1 MNRRN
6 IRIKVMQVLYML
18 ETQKQGNSTALL
30 QKEFDKTRNLFV
42 FLVHLLHQVALYA
55 EVESQQRSAKNLP
68 NEGDLTFNIKIA
80 GNSIVWQTI
89 ESEGFKKVFEI
100 VKPQQWIDKDLVK
113 NLFRQLTE
121 SAVYNTY
128 ILEENRD
135 KAKDKEILKF
145 IFGTIILGAENAVDY
160 IDEHFS
166 NWEDEGDLMIGFMLN
181 YIQKP
186 TSVDFFD
193 LVGAEKLKFATD
205 LLQTAIDKKTV
216 TEEIIKP
223 KLKNWDPERIAMI
236 DMILLRLGVCELL
249 YFDTIPTKVTINEY
263 IDLAKEYSTE
273 QSGHFVNGIL
283 DNIHKELVGNGKIQK
298 INHKAKQ

>member
-6 IRIKVMQVLYML
+6 IRIKVMQVLYMI
-18 ETQKQGNSTALL
+18 ETQKQGNSAALL

-68 NEGDLTFNIKIA
+68 NEADLTFNIKIA

-100 VKPQQWIDKDLVK
+100 VKPFQWIDKDLVK
-113 NLFRQLTE
+113 NLFRQLSE
-121 SAVYNTY
+121 SDVYKTY

-135 KAKDKEILKF
+135 KSKEKEILKF
-145 IFGTIILGAENAVDY
+145 IFGTIILGSAHAVDY

-166 NWEDEGDLMIGFMLN
+166 NWEDEGDLMIAFMLN

-186 TSVDFFD
+186 TSIDFND
-193 LVGAEKLKFATD
+193 LVGDEKLKFATD
-205 LLQTAIDKKTV
+205 LLQTAIDKKSI

-263 IDLAKEYSTE
+263 IDLAKDYSTE

-298 INHKAKQ
+298 INHKAK